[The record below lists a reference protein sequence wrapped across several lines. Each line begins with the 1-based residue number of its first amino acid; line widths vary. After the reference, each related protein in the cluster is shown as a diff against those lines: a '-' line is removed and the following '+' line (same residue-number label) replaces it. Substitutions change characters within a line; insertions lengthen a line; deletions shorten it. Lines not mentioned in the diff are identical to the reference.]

1 MPAGR
6 PIIYIKK
13 EDKPTLVMLDR
24 EVHKLLQQFVDK
36 TGRTKLHIVTEAVE
50 KYLQENL

>member
-6 PIIYIKK
+6 PVIYTKK

-24 EVHKLLQQFVDK
+24 EVHKMLREYSK
-36 TGRTKLHIVTEAVE
+36 NTGRTKLHIVSEAVE